1 MPFFTEKIMIR
12 LFLPP
17 EELTSQ
23 EILIHGENAHYIS
36 SVLRVKPG
44 EPITIFDGH
53 GNRYLCKINKIH
65 KKEVI
70 AEKVKTEMYSAE
82 SPILIVLAQG
92 IPKGDKM
99 DFIVQK
105 STEIGVKKIIPL
117 ITERSQVQHT
127 AKTERWR
134 KIALSAS
141 QQSGREK
148 IPDIEEAITFE
159 NFLKKNEFYHPP
171 LHPLPSSE
179 GTSDAASHL
188 CSRDSLIP
196 SLLVAMA
203 RRGECNGEGQI
214 AIIFSE
220 EQKEQNLKKILNS
233 FKDTKNITLLIGP
246 EGGFSDT
253 ETKMAIEKGFI
264 TASLGPRILRTETAA
279 LSAISIVQ
287 YELGDMG

>member
-1 MPFFTEKIMIR
+1 MIR
-12 LFLPP
+12 LFLSP

-36 SVLRVKPG
+36 SVLRVQTG
-44 EPITIFDGH
+44 DMLTIFDGQ

-105 STEIGVKKIIPL
+105 STEMGVKKIIPL

-148 IPDIEEAITFE
+148 IPDIEEAV
-159 NFLKKNEFYHPP
+159 NFKEFFNPPIPP
-171 LHPLPSSE
+171 LSKGDE
-179 GTSDAASHL
+179 GGFLDKNH
-188 CSRDSLIP
+188 C
-196 SLLVAMA
+196 
-203 RRGECNGEGQI
+203 G
-214 AIIFSE
+214 IIFSE
-220 EQKEQNLKKILNS
+220 EEKNQTLKKVLKD
-233 FKDTKNITLLIGP
+233 FKEITAIALLIGP

-264 TASLGPRILRTETAA
+264 AASLGPRILRTETAA
-279 LSAISIVQ
+279 LSAISIIQ